1 MHVDAAA
8 KLKNNK
14 HSVSLSLAP
23 FRRNHRVSLS
33 LLDDS
38 ACDFFICQ
46 QSDEGFS
53 ISIVGLVIYVGGLRP
68 YLGGIV
74 VSLSLLDDSASLSL
88 SSTAHLDEESL
99 HLSLHPVA
107 LLDEIKSK
115 GKDGR
120 IKRHEGSSKKRT
132 VVWTD
137 QETMAISGNEQ
148 RSVAFWKRIAAYYS
162 ASPKNVE
169 CDKREASH
177 CKQRWHKINDLVC
190 KFCGEYEAVTR
201 EKTSGQNENDVLK
214 HSHKIFFNNHNKK
227 FTLEHVW
234 KELRND

>member
-1 MHVDAAA
+1 MRKRILIRGTRDASCVLRA
-8 KLKNNK
+8 LCVSLSRQK

-115 GKDGR
+115 GKG
-120 IKRHEGSSKKRT
+120 
-132 VVWTD
+132 
-137 QETMAISGNEQ
+137 MYFFLLCMN
-148 RSVAFWKRIAAYYS
+148 
-162 ASPKNVE
+162 
-169 CDKREASH
+169 
-177 CKQRWHKINDLVC
+177 
-190 KFCGEYEAVTR
+190 
-201 EKTSGQNENDVLK
+201 TSLL
-214 HSHKIFFNNHNKK
+214 F
-227 FTLEHVW
+227 
-234 KELRND
+234 

>member
-68 YLGGIV
+68 YL
-74 VSLSLLDDSASLSL
+74 
-88 SSTAHLDEESL
+88 
-99 HLSLHPVA
+99 
-107 LLDEIKSK
+107 
-115 GKDGR
+115 DGR

-137 QETMAISGNEQ
+137 QETMAISGE
-148 RSVAFWKRIAAYYS
+148 RVH
-162 ASPKNVE
+162 
-169 CDKREASH
+169 EASH
-177 CKQRWHKINDLVC
+177 EDTESWEWKNH
-190 KFCGEYEAVTR
+190 G
-201 EKTSGQNENDVLK
+201 LK
-214 HSHKIFFNNHNKK
+214 ES
-227 FTLEHVW
+227 W
-234 KELRND
+234 ELL